1 MPKGKRKK
9 KQEGEA
15 KPEGSEG
22 ITDQGL
28 SGPDSALPL
37 IQDPAGVSH
46 EETVKAAAVLS
57 TGSIDQESETPYSD
71 DILELLLF
79 RLADEEYAVDILK
92 VQEII
97 RLTEITRIPRAPK
110 LLRGV
115 ISLRGTIL
123 PIIDVRARL
132 GLEERPENRK
142 TRILVLKIDRGL
154 MGFIADVVIEVIK
167 VELTKIESS
176 SNIPGRGASDLLVGI
191 LRVKDRMIILL
202 DIERAAD
209 LE

>member
-1 MPKGKRKK
+1 MPNGKRKK
-9 KQEGEA
+9 KQKDDVKPLGNEGTA
-15 KPEGSEG
+15 AQ
-22 ITDQGL
+22 DF
-28 SGPDSALPL
+28 SGPDSMLPSNRK
-37 IQDPAGVSH
+37 PAVVPP
-46 EETVKAAAVLS
+46 EEAVKTTADLS
-57 TGSIDQESETPYSD
+57 TISIDQDSETPYSD
-71 DILELLLF
+71 DILELLSF

-97 RLTEITRIPRAPK
+97 RVTEITRVPRALK

-142 TRILVLKIDRGL
+142 TRILVLKINRGL
-154 MGFIADVVIEVIK
+154 MGFIADVVVEVIK
-167 VELTKIESS
+167 VGITEIESS
-176 SNIPGRGASDLLVGI
+176 SNIPGRGASDHLVGV

-202 DIERAAD
+202 DIERAAY